1 MPKLAKFATY
11 NTHIMDKVREYI
23 EQNKSRFLEEL
34 FELLRIPSI
43 SAVTEYAPARQRC
56 AEHLAAALVKAGADS
71 AEVIATDG
79 APIVYGEKIVSPKAK
94 TVLVYGHYDVMPPEP
109 LEEWTT
115 EPFEPVIKEGRIY
128 GRGADDDKGQSF
140 MHIKAFEAMCATDTL
155 PCNVKFLLE
164 GEEESGST
172 EISKFCKTHKKMLK
186 ADVILVSDTSMLSLD
201 TPSITCGLRGI
212 AGVEV
217 SVANGAADLHSGIYG
232 GAVHNPAMV
241 LSKMLSEVVDSKGH
255 ITIPG
260 FYADVRELSTSE
272 RKALNSVP
280 FCTRKYKAGIGVS
293 AVAGE
298 EGYTTLER
306 TGIRPTFEINGMWSG
321 YTGEGSKTIIP
332 AVASAKITM
341 RLVPYQTPDK
351 ITKLF
356 AAYFK
361 SLAPKGMKVTVSP
374 THGGTPYV
382 SPTDLEAYKAA
393 DKAIAQVFGKRPVP
407 VYSGGSI
414 GVISCFEQ
422 VLGIKSI
429 LLGFGL
435 SKDAIHSPNESYG
448 LDQFELGLKTIP
460 LFYKYFA

>member
-1 MPKLAKFATY
+1 MERVKQ
-11 NTHIMDKVREYI
+11 YI
-23 EQNKSRFLEEL
+23 DSNMERFVDEL
-34 FELLRIPSI
+34 FEVLRIPSI
-43 SAVTEYAPARQRC
+43 SAVAEYAGDRQRC
-56 AEHLAAALVKAGADS
+56 AEHLAAALVKAGADT
-71 AEVIATDG
+71 AEVIATEG
-79 APIVYGEKIVSPKAK
+79 APLVYAEKIISPKAK

-109 LEEWTT
+109 LNEWRS
-115 EPFEPVIKEGRIY
+115 EPFEPIIKDGRIW
-128 GRGADDDKGQSF
+128 GRGADVDKGQSF
-140 MHIKAFEAMCATDTL
+140 MHIKAFEAMCATDSL

-164 GEEESGST
+164 GEEETGST
-172 EISKFCKTHKKMLK
+172 QISKFCASHKKMLK
-186 ADVILVSDTSMLSLD
+186 ADVILVSDTSMLSWD

-217 SVANGAADLHSGIYG
+217 SVYGPSSDLHSGIYG

-241 LSKMLSEVVDSKGH
+241 LSKMLSQMVDENGH
-255 ITIPG
+255 VAIPS
-260 FYADVRELSTSE
+260 FYDDVRELSSAE
-272 RKALNSVP
+272 RKALNRVP
-280 FCTRKYKAGIGVS
+280 FCTRRYKASIGVG

-298 EGYTTLER
+298 AGYTTLER
-306 TGIRPTFEINGMWSG
+306 TGVRPTFEINGMWSG

-341 RLVPYQTPDK
+341 RLLPYQTPDK

-356 AAYFK
+356 ATYFK
-361 SLAPKGMKVTVSP
+361 SLAPKGVKVEVRP

-382 SPTDLEAYKAA
+382 SPTDMAAYQAAAKAV
-393 DKAIAQVFGKRPVP
+393 KSVFGKEPVP

-435 SKDAIHSPNESYG
+435 SQDAIHSPNESYG
-448 LDQFELGLKTIP
+448 LDQFARGIETIP
-460 LFYKYFA
+460 LFYKYFAEM

>member
-1 MPKLAKFATY
+1 MENVK
-11 NTHIMDKVREYI
+11 RYI
-23 EQNKSRFLEEL
+23 DSNMSRFLDEL
-34 FELLRIPSI
+34 FEVLRIPSI
-43 SAVTEYAPARQRC
+43 SAVTEYAGERQRC
-56 AEHLAAALVKAGADS
+56 AEHLAATIVKAGADR
-71 AEVIATDG
+71 AEVIPTDG
-79 APIVYGEKIVSPKAK
+79 APIVYAEKIVSPKAK
-94 TVLVYGHYDVMPPEP
+94 TVMVYGHYDVMPPEP
-109 LEEWTT
+109 LGEWTT
-115 EPFEPVIKEGRIY
+115 EPFEPVVKDGRIW

-140 MHIKAFEAMCATDTL
+140 MHIKAFEAMCATGTL

-172 EISKFCKTHKKMLK
+172 QISKFCASHKKMLK
-186 ADVILVSDTSMLSLD
+186 ADVILVSDTSMLSWD
-201 TPSITCGLRGI
+201 TPSITCGLRGL

-217 SVANGAADLHSGIYG
+217 SVYGASADLHSGIYG

-241 LSKMLSEVVDSKGH
+241 LSKMLSQMIDENGH

-260 FYADVRELSTSE
+260 FYDDVRELSAAE
-272 RKALNSVP
+272 RKALNRVP
-280 FCTRKYKAGIGVS
+280 FCTRRYKQSIGVG

-298 EGYTTLER
+298 DGYTTLER
-306 TGIRPTFEINGMWSG
+306 TGVRPTFEINGMWSG

-341 RLVPYQTPDK
+341 RLVPYQNNNK
-351 ITKLF
+351 ITSLF
-356 AAYFK
+356 TSYFK
-361 SLAPKGMKVTVSP
+361 SLAPKGVKVEVRP

-382 SPTDLEAYKAA
+382 SPTDLPAYKAA
-393 DKAIAQVFGKRPVP
+393 AKAIKTTFGKEPVP

-448 LDQFELGLKTIP
+448 LEQFARGIETIP
-460 LFYKYFA
+460 YFYKYFAEE

>member
-1 MPKLAKFATY
+1 MENVK
-11 NTHIMDKVREYI
+11 RYI
-23 EQNKSRFLEEL
+23 DSNMSRFLDEL
-34 FELLRIPSI
+34 FEVLRIPSI
-43 SAVTEYAPARQRC
+43 SAVTEYAGERQRC
-56 AEHLAAALVKAGADS
+56 AEHLAAAIVKAGADR
-71 AEVIATDG
+71 AEVIPTDG
-79 APIVYGEKIVSPKAK
+79 APIVYAEKIVSPKAK
-94 TVLVYGHYDVMPPEP
+94 TVMVYGHYDVMPPEP
-109 LEEWTT
+109 LGEWTT
-115 EPFEPVIKEGRIY
+115 EPFEPVVKDGRIW

-140 MHIKAFEAMCATDTL
+140 MHIKAFEAMCATGTL

-172 EISKFCKTHKKMLK
+172 QISKFCASHKKMLK
-186 ADVILVSDTSMLSLD
+186 ADVILVSDTSMLSWD
-201 TPSITCGLRGI
+201 TPSITCGLRGL

-217 SVANGAADLHSGIYG
+217 SVYGASADLHSGIYG

-241 LSKMLSEVVDSKGH
+241 LSKMLSQMIDENGH
-255 ITIPG
+255 ITIPS
-260 FYADVRELSTSE
+260 FYDDVRELSAAE
-272 RKALNSVP
+272 RKALNRVP
-280 FCTRKYKAGIGVS
+280 FCTRRYKQSIGVG

-298 EGYTTLER
+298 DGYTTLER
-306 TGIRPTFEINGMWSG
+306 TGVRPTFEINGMWSG

-341 RLVPYQTPDK
+341 RLVPYQNNNK
-351 ITKLF
+351 ITSLF
-356 AAYFK
+356 TSYFK
-361 SLAPKGMKVTVSP
+361 SLAPKGVKVEVRP

-382 SPTDLEAYKAA
+382 SPPDLPAYKAA
-393 DKAIAQVFGKRPVP
+393 AKAVKTTFGKEPVP

-448 LDQFELGLKTIP
+448 LEQFARGIETIP
-460 LFYKYFA
+460 YFYKYFAEE

>member
-1 MPKLAKFATY
+1 MENVK
-11 NTHIMDKVREYI
+11 RYI
-23 EQNKSRFLEEL
+23 DSNMSRFLDEL
-34 FELLRIPSI
+34 FEVLRIPSI
-43 SAVTEYAPARQRC
+43 SAVTEYAGERQRC
-56 AEHLAAALVKAGADS
+56 AEHLAAAIVKVGADR
-71 AEVIATDG
+71 AEVIPTDG
-79 APIVYGEKIVSPKAK
+79 APIVYAEKIVSPKAK
-94 TVLVYGHYDVMPPEP
+94 TVMVYGHYDVMPPEP
-109 LEEWTT
+109 LGEWTT
-115 EPFEPVIKEGRIY
+115 EPFEPVVKDGRIW

-140 MHIKAFEAMCATDTL
+140 MHIKAFEAMCATGTL

-172 EISKFCKTHKKMLK
+172 QISKFCASHKKMLK
-186 ADVILVSDTSMLSLD
+186 ADVILVSDTSMLSWD
-201 TPSITCGLRGI
+201 TPSITCGLRGL

-217 SVANGAADLHSGIYG
+217 SVYGASADLHSGIYG

-241 LSKMLSEVVDSKGH
+241 LSKMLSQMIDENGH

-260 FYADVRELSTSE
+260 FYDDVRELSAAE
-272 RKALNSVP
+272 RKALNRVP
-280 FCTRKYKAGIGVS
+280 FCTRRYKQSIGVG

-298 EGYTTLER
+298 DGYTTLER
-306 TGIRPTFEINGMWSG
+306 TGVRPTFEINGMWSG

-341 RLVPYQTPDK
+341 RLVPYQNNNK
-351 ITKLF
+351 ITSLF
-356 AAYFK
+356 TSYFK
-361 SLAPKGMKVTVSP
+361 SLAPKGVKVEVRP

-382 SPTDLEAYKAA
+382 SPTDLPAYKAA
-393 DKAIAQVFGKRPVP
+393 AKAVKTTFGKEPVP

-448 LDQFELGLKTIP
+448 LEQFARGIETIP
-460 LFYKYFA
+460 YFYKYFAEE

>member
-1 MPKLAKFATY
+1 
-11 NTHIMDKVREYI
+11 
-23 EQNKSRFLEEL
+23 
-34 FELLRIPSI
+34 
-43 SAVTEYAPARQRC
+43 
-56 AEHLAAALVKAGADS
+56 
-71 AEVIATDG
+71 
-79 APIVYGEKIVSPKAK
+79 
-94 TVLVYGHYDVMPPEP
+94 
-109 LEEWTT
+109 
-115 EPFEPVIKEGRIY
+115 
-128 GRGADDDKGQSF
+128 
-140 MHIKAFEAMCATDTL
+140 
-155 PCNVKFLLE
+155 
-164 GEEESGST
+164 
-172 EISKFCKTHKKMLK
+172 MLK
-186 ADVILVSDTSMLSLD
+186 ADVILVSDTSMLSWD

-217 SVANGAADLHSGIYG
+217 SVYGPSSDLHSGIYG

-241 LSKMLSEVVDSKGH
+241 LSKMLSQMVDENGH
-255 ITIPG
+255 VAIPS
-260 FYADVRELSTSE
+260 FYDDVRELSSAE
-272 RKALNSVP
+272 RKALNRVP
-280 FCTRKYKAGIGVS
+280 FCTRRYKASIGVG

-298 EGYTTLER
+298 AGYTTLER
-306 TGIRPTFEINGMWSG
+306 TGVRPTFEINGMWSG

-361 SLAPKGMKVTVSP
+361 SLAPKGVKVEVRP

-382 SPTDLEAYKAA
+382 SPTDMAAYQAAAKAV
-393 DKAIAQVFGKRPVP
+393 KSVFGKEPVP

-435 SKDAIHSPNESYG
+435 SQDAIHSPNESYG
-448 LDQFELGLKTIP
+448 LDQFARGIETIP
-460 LFYKYFA
+460 LFYKYFAEM

>member
-1 MPKLAKFATY
+1 
-11 NTHIMDKVREYI
+11 MDKVREYI
-23 EQNKSRFLEEL
+23 DANKERFLEEL

-43 SAVTEYAPARQRC
+43 SAVTEYAEARQRC

-71 AEVIATDG
+71 AEVIATEG
-79 APIVYGEKIVSPKAK
+79 APIVYGEKIISPKAK
-94 TVLVYGHYDVMPPEP
+94 TVMVYGHYDVMPPEP
-109 LEEWTT
+109 LNEWTT
-115 EPFEPVIKEGRIY
+115 EPFEPVIKDGRIY

-140 MHIKAFEAMCATDTL
+140 MHIKAFEAMCATDSL

-172 EISKFCKTHKKMLK
+172 QISKFCATHKKMLK
-186 ADVILVSDTSMLSLD
+186 ADVILVSDTSMLGLD
-201 TPSITCGLRGI
+201 TPSITCGLRGL

-217 SVANGAADLHSGIYG
+217 SVSNGAADLHSGIYG
-232 GAVHNPAMV
+232 GAVYNPAMV
-241 LSKMLSEVVDSKGH
+241 LSKMLSQIVGEDGH
-255 ITIPG
+255 INIPG
-260 FYADVRELSTSE
+260 FYEDVRELSVDE
-272 RKALNSVP
+272 RKALNRVP
-280 FCTRKYKAGIGVS
+280 FCSRKYKAALGVG
-293 AVAGE
+293 ATYGE

-306 TGIRPTFEINGMWSG
+306 VGVRPTFEINGMWSG

-332 AVASAKITM
+332 AVAHAKITM

-356 AAYFK
+356 KDHFK
-361 SLAPKGMKVTVSP
+361 SIAPKGVKVDVRP
-374 THGGTPYV
+374 MHGGVPYV
-382 SPTDLEAYKAA
+382 SPTDMAAYKAA
-393 DKAIAQVFGKRPVP
+393 EKAVWDVFGKRPVP

-429 LLGFGL
+429 LMGFGL

-448 LDQFELGLKTIP
+448 LDQFDLGLKSIP

>member
-1 MPKLAKFATY
+1 MERVKQ
-11 NTHIMDKVREYI
+11 YI
-23 EQNKSRFLEEL
+23 DSNMERFVDEL
-34 FELLRIPSI
+34 FEVLRIPSI
-43 SAVTEYAPARQRC
+43 SAVAEYAGDRQRC
-56 AEHLAAALVKAGADS
+56 AEHLAAALVKAGADT
-71 AEVIATDG
+71 AEVIATEG
-79 APIVYGEKIVSPKAK
+79 APLVYAEKIISPKAK

-109 LEEWTT
+109 LNEWRS
-115 EPFEPVIKEGRIY
+115 EPFEPIIKDGRIW

-140 MHIKAFEAMCATDTL
+140 MHIKAFEAMCATDSL

-164 GEEESGST
+164 GEEETGST
-172 EISKFCKTHKKMLK
+172 QISKFCASHKKMLK
-186 ADVILVSDTSMLSLD
+186 ADVILVSDTSMLSWD

-217 SVANGAADLHSGIYG
+217 SVYGPLSDLHSGIYG

-241 LSKMLSEVVDSKGH
+241 LSKMLSQMVDENGH
-255 ITIPG
+255 VAIPS
-260 FYADVRELSTSE
+260 FYDDVRELSSAE
-272 RKALNSVP
+272 RKALNRVP
-280 FCTRKYKAGIGVS
+280 FCTRRYKASIGVG

-298 EGYTTLER
+298 AGYTTLER
-306 TGIRPTFEINGMWSG
+306 TGVRPTFEINGMWSG

-356 AAYFK
+356 ATYFK
-361 SLAPKGMKVTVSP
+361 SLAPKGVKVEVRP

-382 SPTDLEAYKAA
+382 SPTDMAAYQAAAKAV
-393 DKAIAQVFGKRPVP
+393 KSVFGKEPVP

-435 SKDAIHSPNESYG
+435 SQDAIHSPNESYG
-448 LDQFELGLKTIP
+448 LDQFARGIETIP
-460 LFYKYFA
+460 LFYIYFAEM